1 MLIIH
6 DWSNSMW
13 GALADE
19 SRKYEA
25 GVEALT
31 RALDSGFA
39 DRSLGYRAYG
49 HRRAGD
55 CRDSE
60 LVVEFGDLATVRPQ
74 IVATLGSVRP
84 TGKTPITYSLKE
96 GLKDLGGSGGDI
108 LLISDGIETCD
119 ADPCDLMDD
128 WSDREVNIRV
138 HVVGVGLNELERAAM
153 ACIAAESGG
162 TYLDAD
168 SLDGFAEALGQVS
181 ETIEIAGDPRPAA
194 QATTHAIVIRARDS
208 NGRDY
213 RIGGDILL
221 NGEEIGRAR
230 SAGFGRN
237 VVAGPGA
244 YELLVGPVLRDGSI
258 YRPVRQTVSVT
269 APGETRAQVLVEAP
283 ARVTARFLEDGEP
296 HPGANIAAWQDGK
309 EVFTFR
315 AKDEA
320 LAEPGAY
327 EFRASPNDDNKLSLR
342 ETLTED
348 TDTELLFELSKTV
361 EFMVVYRLPNGDE
374 IRRNGELWQ
383 NGARVYNTYRR
394 FSRVKPGV
402 YEHRSADQNLPVAGI
417 EVDIRDE
424 QQVLDLALEA
434 GFVTIRYA
442 DRPYDYA
449 KGQLPTRVKLV
460 SLDRGGSHYSR
471 ANEKI
476 AAAPGRYAI
485 EGFEVDG
492 FFDRPEVELASDAD
506 IEVTITP
513 AALGELVMT
522 YAASESYASEPDR
535 GFISSLD
542 GQRIIGGILSP
553 GVPRK
558 MLPGRYRIEGY
569 DRAGDFLSQDVDVV
583 AGQRTAVVLRLRG
596 EPSSQ

>member
-1 MLIIH
+1 MQLANVRRILGTVRRNFRQCPAGAYRGDGQRRRYPIAAALCCTMSVCGWSTAQDSPPTEAKDSRVLIIH

-128 WSDREVNIRV
+128 WSDRKVNIRV

-230 SAGFGRN
+230 SAGFG
-237 VVAGPGA
+237 
-244 YELLVGPVLRDGSI
+244 
-258 YRPVRQTVSVT
+258 
-269 APGETRAQVLVEAP
+269 
-283 ARVTARFLEDGEP
+283 
-296 HPGANIAAWQDGK
+296 
-309 EVFTFR
+309 
-315 AKDEA
+315 
-320 LAEPGAY
+320 
-327 EFRASPNDDNKLSLR
+327 
-342 ETLTED
+342 
-348 TDTELLFELSKTV
+348 
-361 EFMVVYRLPNGDE
+361 
-374 IRRNGELWQ
+374 
-383 NGARVYNTYRR
+383 
-394 FSRVKPGV
+394 
-402 YEHRSADQNLPVAGI
+402 
-417 EVDIRDE
+417 
-424 QQVLDLALEA
+424 
-434 GFVTIRYA
+434 
-442 DRPYDYA
+442 
-449 KGQLPTRVKLV
+449 
-460 SLDRGGSHYSR
+460 
-471 ANEKI
+471 
-476 AAAPGRYAI
+476 
-485 EGFEVDG
+485 
-492 FFDRPEVELASDAD
+492 
-506 IEVTITP
+506 
-513 AALGELVMT
+513 
-522 YAASESYASEPDR
+522 
-535 GFISSLD
+535 
-542 GQRIIGGILSP
+542 
-553 GVPRK
+553 
-558 MLPGRYRIEGY
+558 
-569 DRAGDFLSQDVDVV
+569 
-583 AGQRTAVVLRLRG
+583 
-596 EPSSQ
+596 